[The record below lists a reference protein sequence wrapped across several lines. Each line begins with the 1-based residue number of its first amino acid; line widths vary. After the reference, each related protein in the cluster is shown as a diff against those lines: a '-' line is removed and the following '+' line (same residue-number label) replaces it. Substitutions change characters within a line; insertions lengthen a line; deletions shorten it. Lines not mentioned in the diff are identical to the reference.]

1 MPKYVVY
8 TIILAWRQIDP
19 FLKQLIGSFH
29 PDKEI
34 AKLVTFDK
42 NVRVRSVTID
52 GDVYDPAGTLTGGS
66 KSQSGSILVRLQE
79 YVSIEKQLA
88 KEKAELAVFDKEL
101 LSFSNKNNE
110 HQRLS
115 QQLELKEHQK
125 SLLADQIRQSPASQV
140 TLATCTT
147 LLSHSLSGGA
157 SFSSNPILWVYF

>member
-1 MPKYVVY
+1 MFGQLLSTSLEVHCYAKVCVSTAP
-8 TIILAWRQIDP
+8 LAWRQEDHLFFI
-19 FLKQLIGSFH
+19 QLTPIFFH

-79 YVSIEKQLA
+79 YVSIEKQLV
-88 KEKAELAVFDKEL
+88 KEKAELAILEKEL
-101 LSFSNKNNE
+101 LSFATKNNE

-140 TLATCTT
+140 Q
-147 LLSHSLSGGA
+147 
-157 SFSSNPILWVYF
+157 F